1 MTEARVLDAS
11 IFPILKAGIDSFAGQ
26 ALHNI
31 QLAER
36 EIAEMANEIAKIGE
50 QLRQRLDEANIVLSN
65 ANMKLNLCE
74 AQPPYYDE
82 DGEAHYP
89 SCSSEKHDVRVAQEQ
104 VKAAQNTYNK
114 FNELQRAIRQSEA
127 EYQTHKSRFINMVDN
142 ILRAGSAEMQRQQH
156 VMEEY
161 IGEPVRGALPA
172 GVTTIDIHP
181 ILRPFVPTIVDL
193 VAAFG
198 KIDEMWQDKTAE
210 IFKSEVAERWR
221 NDTYDYLKALQ
232 NLAEIYEA
240 ARQYAQDLLAGKGD
254 FNSGWINIYQAE
266 MLIKRK
272 ISRWFTG
279 RDDFRP

>member
-1 MTEARVLDAS
+1 MNARVLDAS
-11 IFPILKAGIDSFAGQ
+11 IFPILKMGIDAFADHS
-26 ALHNI
+26 LSNI
-31 QLAER
+31 ESAER
-36 EIAEMANEIAKIGE
+36 EIASMSIDIEKAGE
-50 QLRQRLDEANIVLSN
+50 VLRRRLDEANIVLSN

-74 AQPPYYDE
+74 AQPPRYDE
-82 DGEAHYP
+82 NGEAHYP

-104 VKAAQNTYNK
+104 VKAAQNALSHYNQLLR
-114 FNELQRAIRQSEA
+114 ELRQYEM

-142 ILRAGSAEMQRQQH
+142 VLRGGSSEMQRQQRL
-156 VMEEY
+156 MEEY
-161 IGEPVRGALPA
+161 IGEPVRGSLPA
-172 GVTTIDIHP
+172 GVTTIDIHK

-193 VAAFG
+193 VAAIG
-198 KIDEMWQDKTAE
+198 KIDDMWQDSEAE

-221 NDTYDYLKALQ
+221 NDTYNYLNALQ
-232 NLAEIYEA
+232 KLAEAYEA
-240 ARQYAQDLLAGKGD
+240 AQKIAQDLINGKGD

>member
-1 MTEARVLDAS
+1 M
-11 IFPILKAGIDSFAGQ
+11 GIDAFADHC
-26 ALHNI
+26 LSNI
-31 QLAER
+31 ESAER
-36 EIAEMANEIAKIGE
+36 EIASMSNDIEKAGE
-50 QLRQRLDEANIVLSN
+50 VLRRRLDEANIVLSN

-74 AQPPYYDE
+74 AQPPRYDE
-82 DGEAHYP
+82 NGEAHYP

-104 VKAAQNTYNK
+104 VKAAQNALSHYNQLLR
-114 FNELQRAIRQSEA
+114 ELRQYEM

-142 ILRAGSAEMQRQQH
+142 VLRGGSSEMQRQQKL
-156 VMEEY
+156 MEEY
-161 IGEPVRGALPA
+161 IGGPVRGSLPA
-172 GVTTIDIHP
+172 GVTTIDIHK

-193 VAAFG
+193 VAAIG
-198 KIDEMWQDKTAE
+198 KIDDMWQDSEAE

-221 NDTYDYLKALQ
+221 NDTYNYLNALQ
-232 NLAEIYEA
+232 KLAEAYEA
-240 ARQYAQDLLAGKGD
+240 AQKIAQDLINGKGD